1 MKAFFFVAVFS
12 TVALAVHGKATIQE
26 EHPIDWYD
34 CKGQRDGNYLH
45 PTDCTRFIS
54 CSGGIASQR
63 DCGPCNIPSRCRDG
77 RLVYNVTVD
86 QCLWTDETECVVD
99 PQDPGSSEEPTPD
112 PTTEDT
118 VTDDPVTEDPVTEP
132 PTTADPNACDPEL
145 CRNEGYCQ
153 TFRRCDN
160 GTLVTEECGE
170 GLVWNPLNPDG
181 SEQIHGGN
189 CDTWE
194 NLRPETEEAYRK
206 DVECMACFWKA
217 KGECER
223 EYLYQAPN
231 LRNRNVLT
239 LTCANG
245 LVFSQAKE
253 TCQRCQDVVRSNGD
267 ACC

>member
-12 TVALAVHGKATIQE
+12 TVALAVQGKGIGKATILE

-34 CKGQRDGNYLH
+34 CSGKGDGNYLH

-63 DCGPCNIPSRCRDG
+63 DCANCDTPGRCRDG
-77 RLVYNVTVD
+77 RTVYNATK
-86 QCLWTDETECVVD
+86 DECDWADVTECVVD
-99 PQDPGSSEEPTPD
+99 PQDPGTTEEPTPE
-112 PTTEDT
+112 PTTED
-118 VTDDPVTEDPVTEP
+118 VVE

-181 SEQIHGGN
+181 TEQIHGGN

-194 NLRPETEEAYRK
+194 NLRPETEERYRK
-206 DVECMACFWKA
+206 DPECMACFWKE

-239 LTCANG
+239 LRCADG